1 MNYIN
6 AGPSPT
12 WLGAFAALSFGGLVV
27 AAFASGYHLAI
38 DPAPVRARSLVAVPA
53 GEADGADAPQA
64 QPIQAGS
71 VAEPLV
77 DRDQAVLRNEPVDG
91 EIVDELPAG
100 RRVTV
105 SAQSGDWLFVRYER
119 DGKAHEG
126 WTHRVN
132 IRPDEP

>member
-1 MNYIN
+1 MNFIS
-6 AGPSPT
+6 APSPA
-12 WLGAFAALSFGGLVV
+12 WLGTVAAMSFAGLVL

-38 DPAPVRARSLVAVPA
+38 DPPPTKARALVSAPASDPDAVD
-53 GEADGADAPQA
+53 EERA
-64 QPIQAGS
+64 QPIHAGT
-71 VAEPLV
+71 VTEPLV
-77 DRDQAVLRNEPVDG
+77 DREQAVLRSEPMDG

-105 SAQSGDWLFVRYER
+105 SAQSGQWLFVRYER

-132 IRPDEP
+132 IQPEDP